1 MKNFLRI
8 SILVIFF
15 IFVFLAFKKGTN
27 LLLEKQAKLQLQF
40 VKINLQSKQKQYK
53 TPQEVLQ
60 LIEAKY
66 LRNNGPQADMF
77 LYEPITRQFLW
88 DASSDCKLDPSKSY
102 LKKGSICSLFYN
114 PESCIIGGNILSKEK
129 SGTFSWNFY
138 KEKREKITFDNINF
152 NGKDYKIAIGGFE
165 SDVFM
170 YYIYFIFSFLF
181 FIILTIFIV
190 IKG

>member
-1 MKNFLRI
+1 MKNFLKI

-15 IFVFLAFKKGTN
+15 IFVFLTFKKGTD

-40 VKINLQSKQKQYK
+40 IKINLLTKQKQYK
-53 TPQEVLQ
+53 TPQKVLQ

-77 LYEPITRQFLW
+77 LYEPISRQVLW
-88 DASSDCKLDPSKSY
+88 DASSDCKLKPSKSY

-114 PESCIIGGNILSKEK
+114 PESCVVGENILSNEK
-129 SGTFSWNFY
+129 SGVFSWNFY
-138 KEKREKITFDNINF
+138 KEKREKITFDNVNF

-170 YYIYFIFSFLF
+170 DYIYFIFSFLF
-181 FIILTIFIV
+181 FIVLTISII
-190 IKG
+190 IKR